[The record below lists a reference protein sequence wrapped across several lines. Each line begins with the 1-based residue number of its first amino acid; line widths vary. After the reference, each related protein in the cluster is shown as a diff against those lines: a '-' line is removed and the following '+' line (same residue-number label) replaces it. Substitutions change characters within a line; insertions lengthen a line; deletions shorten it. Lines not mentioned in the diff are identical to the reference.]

1 MSPTHEELR
10 AAVARLR
17 DAGFAEDAEDLDGIL
32 TAAWT
37 SSSELLGEIG
47 IRVVRILRAHRSEI
61 PPDVRHVFEAMLTEV
76 ENTWPG
82 IRSLP

>member
-1 MSPTHEELR
+1 MSPTHEQLR
-10 AAVARLR
+10 TAVARLR
-17 DAGFAEDAEDLDGIL
+17 EAGFTEDAEDFDGIL

-47 IRVVRILRAHRSEI
+47 IRVVRILRAHGGEI
-61 PPDVRHVFEAMLTEV
+61 PPEVRRIFEAMLTEV